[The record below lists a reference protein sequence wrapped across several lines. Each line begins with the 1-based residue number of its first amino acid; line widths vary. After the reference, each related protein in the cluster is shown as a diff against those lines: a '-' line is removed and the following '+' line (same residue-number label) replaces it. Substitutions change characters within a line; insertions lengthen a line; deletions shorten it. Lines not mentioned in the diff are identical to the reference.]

1 VHAHAGT
8 HREDACTVAVT
19 ERTLVTV
26 ASDGAGSSRYSRIG
40 AEVTCRVA
48 AEVAARA
55 LAADPAR
62 TADALG
68 AALTA
73 GVAGAASALRDLAQR
88 AGVAPREFRCTALA
102 VAHHDGDAPGD
113 APGDGAGVLAA
124 VQVGDGVVAVRTAD
138 GQVRVL
144 GRPDGGEFSGEV
156 TCFVPDACADARGA
170 EVYTLSLDGVTDV
183 VVATD
188 GVEDPFYPLARTG
201 AALFAQLRDGTE
213 APLDGFQRQPTLGP
227 VLGSATSGDVAAER
241 LAEWLTFEKRGE
253 NDDRT
258 LVALWR
264 RAAG

>member
-1 VHAHAGT
+1 
-8 HREDACTVAVT
+8 
-19 ERTLVTV
+19 
-26 ASDGAGSSRYSRIG
+26 
-40 AEVTCRVA
+40 
-48 AEVAARA
+48 
-55 LAADPAR
+55 
-62 TADALG
+62 
-68 AALTA
+68 
-73 GVAGAASALRDLAQR
+73 
-88 AGVAPREFRCTALA
+88 
-102 VAHHDGDAPGD
+102 
-113 APGDGAGVLAA
+113 